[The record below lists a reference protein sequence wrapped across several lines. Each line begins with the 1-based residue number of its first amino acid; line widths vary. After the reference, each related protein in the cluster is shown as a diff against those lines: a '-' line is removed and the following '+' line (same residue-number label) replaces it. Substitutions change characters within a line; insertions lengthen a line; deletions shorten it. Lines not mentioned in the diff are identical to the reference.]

1 VILKFVKKFIPVSFL
16 WLACL
21 AIVAHMIIPHDH
33 HLSDS
38 TAGQDDSCPVSDNIP
53 GHKTGFPIHCHA
65 LHDLASEKAVIYQ
78 IISLVHQEYFIIVN
92 SPESSETHFLLS
104 DESTIDRKEP
114 LSEIYLLE
122 FSSLRA
128 PPSII

>member
-1 VILKFVKKFIPVSFL
+1 MRKFIKKFQIFFL
-16 WLACL
+16 LLACL
-21 AIVAHMIIPHDH
+21 AIVVHMIIPHDH

-38 TAGQDDSCPVSDNIP
+38 TAGQDDSCPVSDNTP

-65 LHDLASEKAVIYQ
+65 LHDLASEKVVIYQ

-92 SPESSETHFLLS
+92 FSESSETHFLIS
-104 DESTIDRKEP
+104 DDSTISQKVP

-122 FSSLRA
+122 YSSLRA
-128 PPSII
+128 PPAII

>member
-1 VILKFVKKFIPVSFL
+1 MRRFINKFQIFFL

-38 TAGQDDSCPVSDNIP
+38 TAGQDDSCPVSDNTP

-78 IISLVHQEYFIIVN
+78 IISLVQQEYFIITN
-92 SPESSETHFLLS
+92 SSESTEPHFLLS
-104 DESTIDRKEP
+104 IESTTVRKEA
-114 LSEIYLLE
+114 LSEIYLLQH
-122 FSSLRA
+122 SSLRA